1 MMMSIR
7 RLTSAWKVNV
17 SLEASM
23 AFSSS
28 GVSPRTTSLEAAP
41 VPSVDSARTDT
52 VLTKKQLRNHKATNT
67 TKKFTYIQY

>member
-1 MMMSIR
+1 MMSIR
-7 RLTSAWKVNV
+7 RLTSAWKVKV

-28 GVSPRTTSLEAAP
+28 GVRPRTASLEAEP

-52 VLTKKQLRNHKATNT
+52 GLTKQNNYVSTNNQKAHL
-67 TKKFTYIQY
+67 